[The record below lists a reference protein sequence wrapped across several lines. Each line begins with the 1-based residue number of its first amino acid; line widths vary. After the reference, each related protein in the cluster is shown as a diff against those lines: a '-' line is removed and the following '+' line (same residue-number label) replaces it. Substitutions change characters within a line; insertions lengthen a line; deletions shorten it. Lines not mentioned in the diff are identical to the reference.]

1 MDVDLFGID
10 RGAVLAAWQRRTP
23 DYAFVAKQAE
33 EIVGYC
39 LGRPGLNYETIGP
52 VVALDGSIE
61 ASETEIRKT
70 WTKEELNRFESQFVN
85 RSDPDL
91 RTAFDACDVC
101 YGSKKGYR
109 QEGDQMVCNNCGN
122 RYPVDG
128 LGTENKAGGGCWPGY
143 LPSEVRGDTLVI
155 KNSDLDAGK
164 YRF

>member
-1 MDVDLFGID
+1 LVLLVAIFFISKGTTTGNATQTLPVAT
-10 RGAVLAAWQRRTP
+10 GA
-23 DYAFVAKQAE
+23 
-33 EIVGYC
+33 
-39 LGRPGLNYETIGP
+39 
-52 VVALDGSIE
+52 
-61 ASETEIRKT
+61 TEIPITEITEQAK
-70 WTKEELNRFESQFVN
+70 WYEYESGGKKIQFFAV
-85 RSDPDL
+85 RASDGTI